1 MRNRKD
7 REEKIYIRAIIFII
21 PTMAIM
27 ILLLLFIINAPEIL
41 NKYDVINNK
50 SETIAK
56 YSKKYDLTN
65 ENKKHDLLNL
75 VIHSLY
81 PRRIHYGR
89 FECIPESL
97 FFRVTI
103 MFILSFS
110 SALFGILA
118 IRKIKKEGLKNKKE
132 AIINLLP
139 LVCIGVTI
147 FAFIML
153 KDNIINAKEYLSIA
167 AGIILGLLLLANYK
181 SKY

>member
-1 MRNRKD
+1 MKNRKD
-7 REEKIYIRAIIFII
+7 REEKIYIRAILVIV

-41 NKYDVINNK
+41 NKYDVVNNK

-89 FECIPESL
+89 FEWIPESL

-153 KDNIINAKEYLSIA
+153 KDNIINDKEYLSIA
-167 AGIILGLLLLANYK
+167 AGIILGLLLANYK